1 MLNVPLDISIHAL
14 LAESDREKVCC
25 RAQKTGYFY
34 PRSPCGERRQN
45 GVLIMIEFKFLST
58 LSLRRATVAQ
68 DVVQAVFAISIH
80 ALLAESDSALVT
92 PSQVQSGFLSTLSLR
107 RATDKVAAQHRAY
120 RISIHALLAESDF
133 QCSPLPAGTAYFYP
147 RSPCGE
153 RHNVVLIGGK
163 DYSISIHALLAESDG
178 TTLPTDAT
186 TALFLSTLSLRRAT
200 CTAKADA
207 TRVNNFYPR
216 SPCGERPVATTTAT
230 IRCYFYPRSPCGER
244 RRCPQWRCLPIAI
257 SIHALLAES
266 DLRPPCFRGRQKIS
280 IHALLAESDL
290 PWHRPAWISSTF
302 LSTLSLRRA
311 TR

>member
-120 RISIHALLAESDF
+120 R
-133 QCSPLPAGTAYFYP
+133 
-147 RSPCGE
+147 
-153 RHNVVLIGGK
+153 V
-163 DYSISIHALLAESDG
+163 SIHALLAESDG

-186 TALFLSTLSLRRAT
+186 TALFLSTLYLRRAT

>member
-1 MLNVPLDISIHAL
+1 MSYRLFLPFLSTL
-14 LAESDREKVCC
+14 SLR
-25 RAQKTGYFY
+25 RATLRWSRRPRCSRDFY
-34 PRSPCGERRQN
+34 PRSPCGERRTRLLPSI
-45 GVLIMIEFKFLST
+45 GRTAFLST
-58 LSLRRATVAQ
+58 LSLRRATFSVARSLL
-68 DVVQAVFAISIH
+68 VQ
-80 ALLAESDSALVT
+80 L
-92 PSQVQSGFLSTLSLR
+92 
-107 RATDKVAAQHRAY
+107 
-120 RISIHALLAESDF
+120 
-133 QCSPLPAGTAYFYP
+133 
-147 RSPCGE
+147 
-153 RHNVVLIGGK
+153 
-163 DYSISIHALLAESDG
+163 ISIHALLAESDG